1 VIRSSFQQHSALGN
15 IICCKIIAERDLE
28 PPAKLEKAMKM
39 TIMLALYGGPDQLMP
54 ITSGLTAIFAFLL
67 IFWNKVLVAAGK
79 FLNLFR
85 ASSQSTPTPTD
96 EPPSTP
102 KPERVEGSKSEVS

>member
-1 VIRSSFQQHSALGN
+1 M
-15 IICCKIIAERDLE
+15 KI
-28 PPAKLEKAMKM
+28 

-85 ASSQSTPTPTD
+85 ASPESTRTPAN
-96 EPPSTP
+96 EPSDSP
-102 KPERVEGSKSEVS
+102 KLEHPEGSEPEVR